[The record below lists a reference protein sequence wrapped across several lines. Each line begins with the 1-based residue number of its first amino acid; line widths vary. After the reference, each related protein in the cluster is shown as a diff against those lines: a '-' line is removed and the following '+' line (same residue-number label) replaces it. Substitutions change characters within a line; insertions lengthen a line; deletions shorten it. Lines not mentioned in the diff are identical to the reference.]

1 MKSNVYICP
10 QLTQY
15 MLKNMGNT
23 LRLSFL
29 VLSLVSSFLLN
40 AQSYISDSQYINKY
54 SGLAVKEM
62 KRVGIP
68 ASITLAQGMLE
79 SGNGN
84 STLARKSNNHF
95 GIKCHNDW
103 RGKRV
108 YHDDDR
114 KGECFRKYKSVYESY
129 VDHSDFL
136 TDKKRYAS
144 LFELRTTDYKGWAR
158 GLKKAGYATDPKY
171 ATRLIHIIEENN
183 LQRFDKGGK
192 VRKSKSRSDA
202 KAISGGVATDN
213 FTIDA
218 FGAHAVKLNNGVKYI
233 TVQDDDSFSA
243 LCNEFG
249 LKNWE
254 IYTYNDLPQ
263 NADINDYTYLY
274 VQPKRN
280 KAHVKHKSHTIKNGE
295 TLHYISQKYGVKMS
309 RLYKYNGLQKGDK
322 VKEGQVIQ
330 LRKKKK

>member
-1 MKSNVYICP
+1 MRSNVYICP
-10 QLTQY
+10 QLTRY
-15 MLKNMGNT
+15 MLKMGNT

-29 VLSLVSSFLLN
+29 ILSLVSSLVLN
-40 AQSYISDSQYINKY
+40 AQSNISESQYISKY
-54 SGLAVKEM
+54 SELAVKEM
-62 KRVGIP
+62 KRAGIP

-103 RGKRV
+103 NGKRV

-114 KGECFRKYKSVYESY
+114 KGECFRQYKTVYESY
-129 VDHSDFL
+129 IDHSDFL
-136 TDKKRYAS
+136 KDKNRYAF
-144 LFELRTTDYKGWAR
+144 LFQLKTTDYKGWAR

-171 ATRLIHIIEENN
+171 SSRLIHIIEDNN
-183 LQRFDKGGK
+183 LQRFDTGVK
-192 VRKSKSRSDA
+192 VKNHKRVSDKKHA
-202 KAISGGVATDN
+202 SEGAVTDN

-218 FGAHAVKLNNGVKYI
+218 FGTHLVKLNNGIKYI
-233 TVQDDDSFSA
+233 TVQEDDSFSA
-243 LCNEFG
+243 LCDEFG
-249 LKNWE
+249 LKDWE
-254 IYTYNDLPQ
+254 IYTYNDLPK
-263 NADINDYTYLY
+263 NANINNYKYLY

-280 KAHVKHKSHTIKNGE
+280 KAHVKHKFHIVKNDE

-322 VKEGQVIQ
+322 VIEGQVIQ